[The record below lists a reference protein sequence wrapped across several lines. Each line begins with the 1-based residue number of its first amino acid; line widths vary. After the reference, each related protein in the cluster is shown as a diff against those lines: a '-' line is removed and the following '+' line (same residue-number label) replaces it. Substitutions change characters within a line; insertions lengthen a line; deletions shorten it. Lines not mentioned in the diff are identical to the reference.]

1 MKTGNRISSVGA
13 TVPIRLRSRRD
24 LDANA
29 KLLARRHQKPQSPLF
44 AMAPGARLRPGLNRN
59 SRSNSLGLRK
69 SSNLPTFRRYRK
81 VFVGSF
87 DPVLI
92 EELPTGPRI
101 HILGVEPSRQDD
113 EDGDANSE
121 VAPRPEA
128 YWGTV
133 AATEHVIPFGVS
145 RMV

>member
-1 MKTGNRISSVGA
+1 VKTGNRISSVGA
-13 TVPIRLRSRRD
+13 TVPMRLRSRRD

-113 EDGDANSE
+113 EDGDCGF
-121 VAPRPEA
+121 
-128 YWGTV
+128 W
-133 AATEHVIPFGVS
+133 
-145 RMV
+145 